1 MSLLLA
7 ISLVGLWG
15 SERVLGGPAGGAL
28 TLVREGDRF
37 TASAGGFVVSARMQG
52 NSLRFELPGGSGEFR
67 GAPGDLLRGHF
78 LQPFMATAGARMAT
92 PVTLRALSPSA
103 WRGEIA
109 PLQETFAVYLFVWQE
124 PGGTLRAVVRNP
136 EQNALRGRPLSVPV
150 EGASVRLL
158 DGANE
163 VASGALEG
171 DRLTLTS
178 DRLQGTLVLTRR
190 GRDDAPGFYPRTPA
204 AA

>member
-1 MSLLLA
+1 MLLLLA
-7 ISLVGLWG
+7 ISLVGRWG

-28 TLVREGDRF
+28 PLVREGDRF

-92 PVTLRALSPSA
+92 PMTLRALSPSA

-109 PLQETFAVYLFVWQE
+109 PLPGTFAVYLFVWQE
-124 PGGTLRAVVRNP
+124 PGGSLRELARHP
-136 EQNALRGRPLSVPV
+136 EHTALPARPPTSRG
-150 EGASVRLL
+150 E
-158 DGANE
+158 
-163 VASGALEG
+163 
-171 DRLTLTS
+171 
-178 DRLQGTLVLTRR
+178 
-190 GRDDAPGFYPRTPA
+190 
-204 AA
+204 